1 MFFLDTSIT
10 GPFGEQIKEYQQ
22 LCSRLVFDLERD
34 KNLCRYLIRRK
45 MFILHFKGKTFL
57 YNNVRLSYFTI
68 VCNSHEYKKM
78 DPGFGHGL
86 YGVQNE
92 INISEKHWLGLFIY
106 YDTFI
111 NCKENN
117 VLQLCSQNFLSS

>member
-1 MFFLDTSIT
+1 MHWYISSDAKL
-10 GPFGEQIKEYQQ
+10 
-22 LCSRLVFDLERD
+22 
-34 KNLCRYLIRRK
+34 
-45 MFILHFKGKTFL
+45 FILYFKKGKHFVH
-57 YNNVRLSYFTI
+57 NVRLSYFTI

-106 YDTFI
+106 YDKRLIKIDT
-111 NCKENN
+111 
-117 VLQLCSQNFLSS
+117 